1 LQQICCTFELAERRF
16 GTMHAQELISL
27 IADVE
32 ALDKAEELINF
43 FDGRLRI
50 AEDDQI
56 CLQLG
61 TNYQMTFYTV
71 GKKFTKNEQGRVV
84 WSSVTR
90 LKLLD
95 IREVQ

>member
-1 LQQICCTFELAERRF
+1 
-16 GTMHAQELISL
+16 MHAQELISV
-27 IADVE
+27 IADME
-32 ALDKAEELINF
+32 ALENAEDLLEF
-43 FDGRLRI
+43 FNGRLRI

-61 TNYQMTFYTV
+61 TYYQMTFIAV
-71 GKKFTKNEQGRVV
+71 GRKFTKNVQGRVA

-95 IREVQ
+95 IREGQ